1 MSVIALKVDAHLL
14 MTSPFSRL
22 TAAHKH
28 ALWRGLISA
37 ILALTGSLVVM
48 TAFGL
53 APQSSLDLQ
62 TLQAVTPSDDFAL
75 LPLDEAQGD
84 GFRSTETVR
93 RGDTLGDVLARAGV
107 ADVDVRRLLGD
118 ADARRH
124 LGKLRPGQALEV
136 ETDEGGRLQQ
146 LKFGAGSERKVDIR
160 ADDDGFST
168 ATRDARANTVPRFA
182 SGEIRSSLF
191 AATDDAGLPD
201 AVAVQLADV
210 FSGVIDFHRGLRKGD
225 RFWLVYE
232 QIQRDGE
239 PAGAGRVLAAEF
251 RNGDATHTAYWF
263 AASGSSGAYYTFDG
277 KSLHKQFLLS
287 PLEFSRIT
295 SGFTSARFHP
305 LLQEWRA
312 HRGIDYGAPMGAR
325 VRSTADGVIDT
336 IGLAGGYGNLIVVR
350 HSGGYSTAYAHL
362 SGFAGGLRK
371 GSRIEQG
378 QTLGYVGMTGMATG
392 PHLHYEFRSNEVQVD
407 PKIAKSTETPPLLGD
422 ARRTFE
428 RQRDLAYRQIGL
440 AKQTILARFE

>member
-1 MSVIALKVDAHLL
+1 

-146 LKFGAGSERKVDIR
+146 LKFGAGSERKV
-160 ADDDGFST
+160 
-168 ATRDARANTVPRFA
+168 
-182 SGEIRSSLF
+182 
-191 AATDDAGLPD
+191 
-201 AVAVQLADV
+201 
-210 FSGVIDFHRGLRKGD
+210 
-225 RFWLVYE
+225 
-232 QIQRDGE
+232 
-239 PAGAGRVLAAEF
+239 
-251 RNGDATHTAYWF
+251 
-263 AASGSSGAYYTFDG
+263 
-277 KSLHKQFLLS
+277 
-287 PLEFSRIT
+287 
-295 SGFTSARFHP
+295 
-305 LLQEWRA
+305 
-312 HRGIDYGAPMGAR
+312 
-325 VRSTADGVIDT
+325 
-336 IGLAGGYGNLIVVR
+336 
-350 HSGGYSTAYAHL
+350 
-362 SGFAGGLRK
+362 
-371 GSRIEQG
+371 
-378 QTLGYVGMTGMATG
+378 
-392 PHLHYEFRSNEVQVD
+392 
-407 PKIAKSTETPPLLGD
+407 
-422 ARRTFE
+422 
-428 RQRDLAYRQIGL
+428 
-440 AKQTILARFE
+440 